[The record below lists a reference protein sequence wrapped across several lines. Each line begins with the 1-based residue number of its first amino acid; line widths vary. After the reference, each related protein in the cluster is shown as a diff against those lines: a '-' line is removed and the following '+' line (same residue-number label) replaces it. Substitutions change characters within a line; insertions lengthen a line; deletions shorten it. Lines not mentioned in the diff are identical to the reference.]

1 MRARRIPGRGAPQRR
16 GRLRSHGTHDRHRT
30 ND

>member
-1 MRARRIPGRGAPQRR
+1 MRARRIPGSGAPQRR
-16 GRLRSHGTHDRHRT
+16 GGHRSHGTHDRHRT

>member
-16 GRLRSHGTHDRHRT
+16 VGHRSHGTHDRHRT